1 MENNYNNMNGQQMQ
15 QGAGNINTEFQQKIQ
30 AGTISANGGLDN
42 YEITT
47 ENNIS
52 MKVSSYCELITMLI

>member
-1 MENNYNNMNGQQMQ
+1 MENNYNTMNGQQMQ

-52 MKVSSYCELITMLI
+52 M